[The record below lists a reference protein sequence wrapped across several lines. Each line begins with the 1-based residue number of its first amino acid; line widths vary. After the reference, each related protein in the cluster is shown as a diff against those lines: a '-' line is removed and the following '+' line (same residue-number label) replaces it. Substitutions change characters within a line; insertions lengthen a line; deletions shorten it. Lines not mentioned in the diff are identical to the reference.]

1 MILALRT
8 DRPEAEL
15 YLFDNSRN
23 EIDDF
28 KWTAHRELADTLLV
42 QIQTLLKKNNVEL
55 SELTGLIVFT
65 GEGSFTGLRI
75 GSTVANT
82 LAYSYDIP
90 VVSAEGDEWKKTG
103 LQNLLKAKPGDY
115 VIPKYHSEPN
125 ITTSKKLS
133 LEDTSK

>member
-8 DRPEAEL
+8 DKPEAEL
-15 YLFDNSRN
+15 YLYKNNKLADS
-23 EIDDF
+23 F
-28 KWTAHRELADTLLV
+28 KWTAHRELADTLLT
-42 QIQTLLKKNNVEL
+42 QIQNLLKKNNMEL
-55 SELTGLIVFT
+55 NKLTGVIVFT

-82 LAYSYDIP
+82 MAYSYDIP
-90 VVSAEGDEWKKTG
+90 IVSAEGKNWLNDGLKK
-103 LQNLLKAKPGDY
+103 LPAAKPGGY
-115 VIPKYHSEPN
+115 VVPKYHSEPN

>member
-8 DRPEAEL
+8 DKPEAEL
-15 YLFDNSRN
+15 YLYNHSK
-23 EIDDF
+23 EIDSF
-28 KWTAHRELADTLLV
+28 KWTAHRELADTLLT
-42 QIQTLLKKNNVEL
+42 QIQNLLKKNN
-55 SELTGLIVFT
+55 SELTKLSGLVVFT

-82 LAYSYDIP
+82 IAYSYDIP
-90 VVSAEGDEWKKTG
+90 VVSAEGKDWLNDGLKKLST
-103 LQNLLKAKPGDY
+103 AKPGNY
-115 VIPKYHSEPN
+115 VVPKYHSEPN

>member
-8 DRPEAEL
+8 DKPKAEL
-15 YLFDNSRN
+15 YLFDEGKQLDN
-23 EIDDF
+23 F
-28 KWTAHRELADTLLV
+28 KWTAHRELADTLLI
-42 QIQTLLKKNNVEL
+42 QIQNLFKKNGVDIADI
-55 SELTGLIVFT
+55 SGLVVFT

-90 VVSAEGDEWKKTG
+90 IVSAEGKEWLESGIQKLT
-103 LQNLLKAKPGDY
+103 KAKPGSY
-115 VIPKYHSEPN
+115 VVPKYHSEPN

-133 LEDTSK
+133 LEDLRK